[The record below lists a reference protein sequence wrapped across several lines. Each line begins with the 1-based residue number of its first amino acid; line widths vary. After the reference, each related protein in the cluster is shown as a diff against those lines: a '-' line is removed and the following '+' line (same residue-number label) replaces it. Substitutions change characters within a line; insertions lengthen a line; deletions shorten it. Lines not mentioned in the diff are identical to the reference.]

1 MKKIYV
7 TGLGLAVSAL
17 IVGCGG
23 GSSSSTVADNGS
35 ASAANATISGTVPG
49 TFIEAYCDDG
59 THVTTNSVQN
69 GTSQHPFTLDV
80 PVNTPCR
87 LVMTTHENDPAQRVT
102 SQVTVNGQRA
112 LVVTGDTDIG
122 YVPLPAT
129 YAEATD
135 HNGDHVEDQAI
146 DVSPASLNGHTA
158 DDTASNPYD
167 DNHNG
172 VVDGLEDRDGNGKAD
187 EWDKHDG
194 TDGSGHDGQHN
205 DNGSGSN
212 HDSGNG
218 QDGGSDTNHD
228 NGNGQDGSSDTNHD
242 NGNGKDGSSDTNNG

>member
-1 MKKIYV
+1 MKKIYI

-23 GSSSSTVADNGS
+23 GSSSSDTTESGTDT
-35 ASAANATISGTVPG
+35 ASATTAVISGTVPG

-59 THVTTNSVQN
+59 TYVSTTSVQN
-69 GTSQHPFTLDV
+69 GTSQHPFNLNV

-87 LVMTTHENDPAQRVT
+87 LVMTTNENDPAQRVT

-112 LVVTGDTDIG
+112 LVVTGNTNIG

-135 HNGDHVEDQAI
+135 HDGDHVEDQPI
-146 DVSPASLNGHTA
+146 DVSPISLNGHTV

-187 EWDKHDG
+187 EWDRHDG
-194 TDGSGHDGQHN
+194 VGESGN
-205 DNGSGSN
+205 DNQYNDDGAN
-212 HDSGNG
+212 TNNDYDN
-218 QDGGSDTNHD
+218 GGSDTNLD
-228 NGNGQDGSSDTNHD
+228 MN
-242 NGNGKDGSSDTNNG
+242 